1 MNKKMKLN
9 KEEME
14 LVLNYLTQLEEY
26 LKSGETIDFSNKW
39 DFSDGIKLEKFIS
52 KIRNRHVGFTPPI
65 SIVWKGF

>member
-1 MNKKMKLN
+1 MKLN

-26 LKSGETIDFSNKW
+26 LKSGETFDFNNKW
-39 DFSDGIKLEKFIS
+39 DFNDGLELEKFIS
-52 KIRNRHVGFTPPI
+52 KIRNRHVGFAPPI